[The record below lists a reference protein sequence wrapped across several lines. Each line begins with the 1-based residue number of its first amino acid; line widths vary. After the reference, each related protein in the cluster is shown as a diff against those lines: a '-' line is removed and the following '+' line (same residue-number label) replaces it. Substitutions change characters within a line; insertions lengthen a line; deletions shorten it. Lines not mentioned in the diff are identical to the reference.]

1 MLEKSVE
8 LSLSDVKTFVTNMFI
23 KLFTFLGK
31 NKSDKETVIRFEKID
46 MFNNKRFGI
55 VKEKIDTGWQQSP
68 SLLL

>member
-31 NKSDKETVIRFEKID
+31 KQIRQGDSDQIR
-46 MFNNKRFGI
+46 KRLI
-55 VKEKIDTGWQQSP
+55 CSITSDSE
-68 SLLL
+68 L

>member
-31 NKSDKETVIRFEKID
+31 NKSDKETVIRFEKD
-46 MFNNKRFGI
+46 
-55 VKEKIDTGWQQSP
+55 
-68 SLLL
+68 